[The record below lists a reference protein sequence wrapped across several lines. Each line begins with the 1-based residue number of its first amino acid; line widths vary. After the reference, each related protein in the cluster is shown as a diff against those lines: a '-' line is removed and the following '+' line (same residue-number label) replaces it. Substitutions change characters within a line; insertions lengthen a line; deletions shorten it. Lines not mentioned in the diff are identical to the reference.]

1 MNTPLVAV
9 VGRPNVGKSTLF
21 NRLIGSRRAI
31 TDPTPGVTRDPIESL
46 WHIGGGVVRIADTGG
61 VITDGD
67 MLDDLV
73 TERSQQYFKK
83 AHVIL
88 FMLEAKELAPEDEEL
103 AATLRPWGEKVI
115 VVVNKVDHDK
125 HQDHVWD
132 FFRLGFSDVIGIS
145 AAHGR
150 GIEELEN
157 LVLSHVV
164 PVEDDQIE
172 EDRLDQRPLRIAILG
187 KPNVGKSTLSNAL
200 TGTDAS
206 IVSPIAGTTRDVV
219 TGHFSYKGRQFR
231 VLDTAGIR
239 RKRSV
244 SENVEYYSVNRAIAA
259 IEECD
264 VVYLMVDA
272 VEGLSE
278 QDKKIATQ
286 IVKQG
291 RGVILVLNK
300 WDLVDEQPNQIEA
313 IKDRVRF
320 LFPILSFAPLL
331 PISAETG
338 KGIPAL
344 LKKTVEIATQLD
356 TRVSTPQLNNALSL
370 WLTQQEPPRVRGGGR
385 FKIYFATQVSAN
397 PVHFV
402 CFVNHA
408 NRCPQSY
415 EQYLRNCIRKT
426 FGFHSI
432 PVSLSFREK
441 QSNSR

>member
-1 MNTPLVAV
+1 MSTPLIAV

-21 NRLIGSRRAI
+21 NRLIGTRKAI
-31 TDPTPGVTRDPIESL
+31 TDPTPGVTRDPIEGV
-46 WHIGGGVVRIADTGG
+46 WHIGGGVVRLADTGG

-73 TERSQQYFKK
+73 TERSRGYFER

-88 FMLEAKELAPEDEEL
+88 FLLEAKELAPEDEEI
-103 AATLRPWGEKVI
+103 AASLRPWAEKVI
-115 VVVNKVDHDK
+115 VVVNKVDHEK
-125 HQDHVWD
+125 HASHIWD
-132 FFRLGFSDVIGIS
+132 FYSLGFEDVIGIS
-145 AAHGR
+145 ATHGR
-150 GIEELEN
+150 GIEELEER
-157 LVLSHVV
+157 VLAHVV
-164 PVEDDQIE
+164 PAEDLSIE

-219 TGHFSYKGRQFR
+219 EGRFEYKGREFQ

-239 RKRSV
+239 RKKRV
-244 SENVEYYSVNRAIAA
+244 TENVEYYSVNRAIAA

-264 VVYLMVDA
+264 VVYLLVDA
-272 VEGLSE
+272 AEGLSE

-320 LFPILSFAPLL
+320 LFPILNFAPLL

-344 LKKTVEIATQLD
+344 LKKTVEIASQLD
-356 TRVSTPQLNNALSL
+356 TRVPTPQLNNALAM
-370 WLTQQEPPRVRGGGR
+370 WLTQQEPPRVKGGGR

-408 NRCPQSY
+408 KRCPQSY
-415 EQYLRNCIRKT
+415 EQYLKNCIRRT

-441 QSNSR
+441 QK